1 VKAKRVRW
9 SPEIVGSLHTGGI
22 PWTAEENKRLFD
34 MLQEECSLREISTKL
49 NRSYVSVKD
58 KVNRLSRSGEN
69 ARQPSTQKRVIARDI
84 KEKAGKASVKCL
96 KCLNLFDSYDPRRNR
111 ICARCKGN
119 EDWK

>member
-1 VKAKRVRW
+1 MTAKRVRW
-9 SPEIVGSLHTGGI
+9 SPEIIGGVYPGGI

-96 KCLNLFDSYDPRRNR
+96 KCLSLFDSYDPRRNR
-111 ICARCKGN
+111 ICVRCKGN